1 MALTLSTTARNAACD
16 GLVDAIDA
24 GGAGTLKFYTAAFA
38 TLLATLT
45 FSATAFGAAGAV
57 TPGVATAATITAD
70 SSADATGTA
79 AVFRIASGGGTALID
94 GTVGTSGADINFN
107 TVGWTSGDNISV
119 SSLTITVPA
128 S

>member
-1 MALTLSTTARNAACD
+1 MALTLSSTARNAACD

-24 GGAGTLKFYTAAFA
+24 GGAGTLRFYTSAFG

-45 FSATAFGAAGAV
+45 FSATAFGAASA
-57 TPGVATAATITAD
+57 GVATAAAITAD

-79 AVFRIASGGGTALID
+79 AVFRIASGAATTLIE
-94 GTVGTSGADINFN
+94 GSVGTSGQDINFN
-107 TVGWTSGDNISV
+107 TVSWTAGDNISV